1 MSDGPSQPAPRRPPS
16 IADLVFAGEPRT
28 AGRRLGGA
36 LVVVITLYAGGYAVV
51 KGMGRSLGP
60 WTAEMAARVHD
71 AIALDRTVDMT
82 PPPPPPPPPSRE
94 PPTVTRAV
102 VSAPARAARTPRAA
116 RPAPAA
122 PAQAAQLAA
131 AAPAPADFTGTAF
144 VVGSAATFAGG
155 TTTAHGTSRAPVTGV
170 VAPDAT
176 KGSGVAGPSRARA
189 VSLDEAAW
197 SCPWPAEADAQQ
209 VNEQTVV
216 LRVSVRADGRA
227 ERVEVLSDPGF
238 GFAAAAR
245 LCAMAT
251 RFEPA
256 HDSEGQPVAASSPP
270 IRVHF
275 YR

>member
-1 MSDGPSQPAPRRPPS
+1 
-16 IADLVFAGEPRT
+16 VFAGEPRA
-28 AGRRLGGA
+28 AGRRVGGA

-60 WTAEMAARVHD
+60 WSAEMAARVHD
-71 AIALDRTVDMT
+71 AIALDRAVDMT
-82 PPPPPPPPPSRE
+82 PPPPPPPAPA
-94 PPTVTRAV
+94 PPTVARAV
-102 VSAPARAARTPRAA
+102 VSAPARAARTPRAV

-131 AAPAPADFTGTAF
+131 AEPAPADFTGTAF
-144 VVGSAATFAGG
+144 VVGSGATFAGG
-155 TTTAHGTSRAPVTGV
+155 TTTAHGTSRTPATGV
-170 VAPDAT
+170 VAPGAT
-176 KGSGVAGPSRARA
+176 RGSGTAGPSRARA

-216 LRVSVRADGRA
+216 LRASVRADGRA
-227 ERVEVLSDPGF
+227 ERVDVLSDPGF

-256 HDSEGQPVAASSPP
+256 HNPEGQPVAALSPP